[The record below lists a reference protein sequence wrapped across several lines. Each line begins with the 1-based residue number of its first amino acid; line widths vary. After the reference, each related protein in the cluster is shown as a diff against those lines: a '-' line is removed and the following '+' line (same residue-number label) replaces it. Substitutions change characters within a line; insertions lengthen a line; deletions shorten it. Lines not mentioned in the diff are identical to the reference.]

1 MDAKIH
7 ALFRQRPVGA
17 AKLQN
22 RGVRRAFTVN
32 SGTKC
37 PGGTVPCANGEA
49 CRIYAAQMGRFRNE
63 SGQCPPK
70 NGRRLHKIRKNGVG
84 GLYFAVGIL
93 YTKTNTVLTPIRK
106 VRLYDYH

>member
-22 RGVRRAFTVN
+22 REIQRAFTVN
-32 SGTKC
+32 SDTKR
-37 PGGTVPCANGEA
+37 PAGSRPVPTGKPAEPTRRSWGGFETEA
-49 CRIYAAQMGRFRNE
+49 GNA
-63 SGQCPPK
+63 PLK
-70 NGRRLHKIRKNGVG
+70 NGHRLHKIRKNGVG
-84 GLYFAVGIL
+84 GLYFAVEIL

>member
-1 MDAKIH
+1 MKGVYGEFRHKAPRRDR
-7 ALFRQRPVGA
+7 ALCQRGSLPNLRGA
-17 AKLQN
+17 DGAVLKRKQ
-22 RGVRRAFTVN
+22 A
-32 SGTKC
+32 
-37 PGGTVPCANGEA
+37 
-49 CRIYAAQMGRFRNE
+49 M
-63 SGQCPPK
+63 PPLK

>member
-32 SGTKC
+32 SGTKR

-49 CRIYAAQMGRFRNE
+49 CRIYAAQMGRF
-63 SGQCPPK
+63 
-70 NGRRLHKIRKNGVG
+70 
-84 GLYFAVGIL
+84 
-93 YTKTNTVLTPIRK
+93 
-106 VRLYDYH
+106 

>member
-1 MDAKIH
+1 MQAQS
-7 ALFRQRPVGA
+7 APAGPCPVPTGKPA
-17 AKLQN
+17 EPT
-22 RGVRRAFTVN
+22 RR
-32 SGTKC
+32 SW
-37 PGGTVPCANGEA
+37 GGFETETGNAPL
-49 CRIYAAQMGRFRNE
+49 
-63 SGQCPPK
+63 K